1 MMYANKPRPT
11 DLTPKTISYTKEID
25 LGWDYDDLT
34 LKQLA
39 KFGVDDEDCKFKI
52 FHDEEGYTLS
62 ITKKRLETEAEIT
75 KRVKADIAYK
85 KGYDEFIKK
94 YPRK

>member
-11 DLTPKTISYTKEID
+11 DLTQQIISYTKDID
-25 LGWDYDDLT
+25 LGYDCDLS
-34 LKQLA
+34 LKDLA
-39 KFGVDDEDCKFKI
+39 EYGVDEDCNFCI
-52 FHDEEGYTLS
+52 YHDKNHYILS
-62 ITKKRLETEAEIT
+62 ITKKRLETKSEIA

>member
-1 MMYANKPRPT
+1 MYASKPRPT
-11 DLTPKTISYTKEID
+11 DLTPKTITYFKDIE
-25 LGWDYDDLT
+25 LGYDCVLT

-39 KFGVDDEDCKFKI
+39 KYGVDEDCKFSI
-52 FHDEEGYTLS
+52 YHDEDDGYTLS
-62 ITKKRLETEAEIT
+62 ITKKRLETDKEIA
-75 KRVKADIAYK
+75 KRVKADLAYK